1 MMSYLSNHFLI
12 RITTGNS
19 INRFLKNVCINQ
31 LKNNDSK
38 IFFDSMIILV
48 FGKIKV
54 AKEEFYGAKKTKKIQ
69 DIGVDNAVVSKLIDT
84 SNNSKYLIGYLD
96 EIIRTSVLILP
107 KLSGYVKF
115 SKKEGDKNK
124 NNDNN

>member
-1 MMSYLSNHFLI
+1 
-12 RITTGNS
+12 
-19 INRFLKNVCINQ
+19 
-31 LKNNDSK
+31 
-38 IFFDSMIILV
+38 MIILV

-54 AKEEFYGAKKTKKIQ
+54 AKEEFYGAKKTTKIE